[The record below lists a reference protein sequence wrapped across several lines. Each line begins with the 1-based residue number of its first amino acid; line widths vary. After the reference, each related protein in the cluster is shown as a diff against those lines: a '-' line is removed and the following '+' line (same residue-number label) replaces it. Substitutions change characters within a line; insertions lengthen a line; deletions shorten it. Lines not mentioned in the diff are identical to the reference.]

1 MISRKN
7 KFCRKIKMFWNNLIV
22 AANFFV
28 EIAVELIV
36 LFIGITFLV
45 GLIQEYVPEETIKK
59 AMGGRHKVIG
69 SIFGAGFGA
78 LTPFCSCSTIPLL
91 LGMLK
96 AGVPF
101 AAAMAFLFSSP
112 LLNPVIISLFII
124 LLGWKIAALY
134 FAITFVATIVIGLL
148 LDGLGFS
155 SQVKSVAVV
164 RNSCD
169 CKQATDA
176 KSRVQRA
183 VKFAFSLFRQLVPYL
198 LLGAGIG
205 AFIHGFVP
213 TDIITRLAGPNNPLA
228 IPVAAIVG
236 IPIYIRA
243 ETMIPIGLALIEKGM
258 SVGAVLALIIGGAG
272 ASIPELALLSA
283 IFKKGLLAA
292 FVATVFTIAIATGYL
307 ANLLIL

>member
-1 MISRKN
+1 
-7 KFCRKIKMFWNNLIV
+7 MFWDNLVV
-22 AANFFV
+22 AVNYFV
-28 EIAVELIV
+28 QIAVELTV

-45 GLIQEYVPEETIKK
+45 GLIQEYVPDETIKK
-59 AMGGRHKVIG
+59 ALGGRNKVVG
-69 SIFGAGFGA
+69 SILGAGFGA

-112 LLNPVIISLFII
+112 LLNPVIISLFVI
-124 LLGWKIAALY
+124 LLGWKVTVLYFVIVFIAA
-134 FAITFVATIVIGLL
+134 IIIGLL

-155 SQVKSVAVV
+155 SYVKSAAVV
-164 RNSCD
+164 RNCCD
-169 CKQATDA
+169 CQQATDA
-176 KSRVQRA
+176 KSRIQRSA
-183 VKFAFSLFRQLVPYL
+183 RFAFSLFRQLMPYL

-213 TDIITRLAGPNNPLA
+213 TDIVTRLAGPSNPLA
-228 IPVAAIVG
+228 VPVAAIVG
-236 IPIYIRA
+236 IPLYIRA

-272 ASIPELALLSA
+272 ASIPELTLLSA
-283 IFKKGLLAA
+283 IFKKRLLTA
-292 FVATVFTIAIATGYL
+292 FVVTIFAIAVAAGYL
-307 ANLLIL
+307 ANLLVL

>member
-1 MISRKN
+1 
-7 KFCRKIKMFWNNLIV
+7 MFWDNFIV
-22 AANFFV
+22 AANFFI
-28 EIAVELIV
+28 EIAVELVV

-45 GLIQEYVPEETIKK
+45 GLIQEYVPDETIKK
-59 AMGGRHKVIG
+59 AMGGRHKVVG
-69 SIFGAGFGA
+69 SILGAGFGA

-91 LGMLK
+91 LGMLR
-96 AGVPF
+96 AGIPF
-101 AAAMAFLFSSP
+101 AAAMSFLFSSP

-124 LLGWKIAALY
+124 LLGWKIAAIY
-134 FAITFVATIVIGLL
+134 FAITFVATIIIGLL

-164 RNSCD
+164 RNTCD
-169 CKQATDA
+169 CQQATDA
-176 KSRVQRA
+176 KSRVHRSA
-183 VKFAFSLFRQLVPYL
+183 VFALSLFRQLVPYL

-213 TDIITRLAGPNNPLA
+213 TEIITRLAGPNNPLA
-228 IPVAAIVG
+228 IPVAAIIG

-272 ASIPELALLSA
+272 ASIPELTLLSA
-283 IFKKGLLAA
+283 IFKKRLLAA
-292 FVATVFTIAIATGYL
+292 FVMTVFSIAVATGYL
-307 ANLLIL
+307 ANILTL

>member
-1 MISRKN
+1 
-7 KFCRKIKMFWNNLIV
+7 MFWNNLIV
-22 AANFFV
+22 AANFFI
-28 EIAVELIV
+28 EIAVELVV

-59 AMGGRHKVIG
+59 AMGGRHKVVG
-69 SIFGAGFGA
+69 SILGAGFGA

-91 LGMLK
+91 LGMLR

-134 FAITFVATIVIGLL
+134 FAVTFVATIVIGLL

-155 SQVKSVAVV
+155 SQVKSVAVI

-169 CKQATDA
+169 CQQATDA
-176 KSRVQRA
+176 KSRIHRSA
-183 VKFAFSLFRQLVPYL
+183 VFAFSLFRQLVPYL

-213 TDIITRLAGPNNPLA
+213 TEIISRLAGPNNPLA
-228 IPVAAIVG
+228 IPVAAIIG

-272 ASIPELALLSA
+272 ASIPELTLLSA
-283 IFKKGLLAA
+283 IFKKRLLAA
-292 FVATVFTIAIATGYL
+292 FVVTVFSIAVVTGYL
-307 ANLLIL
+307 ANILTL

>member
-1 MISRKN
+1 
-7 KFCRKIKMFWNNLIV
+7 MFWNNLIV
-22 AANFFV
+22 AANFFI
-28 EIAVELIV
+28 EIAVELVV

-59 AMGGRHKVIG
+59 AMGGRHKVVG
-69 SIFGAGFGA
+69 SILGAGFGA

-91 LGMLK
+91 LGMLR

-134 FAITFVATIVIGLL
+134 FAVTFVATIVIGLL

-155 SQVKSVAVV
+155 SQVKSVAVI

-169 CKQATDA
+169 CQQATDA
-176 KSRVQRA
+176 KSRIHRSA
-183 VKFAFSLFRQLVPYL
+183 VFAFSLFRQLVPYL

-213 TDIITRLAGPNNPLA
+213 TEIISRLAGPNNPLA
-228 IPVAAIVG
+228 IPVAAIIG

-272 ASIPELALLSA
+272 ASIPELTLLSA
-283 IFKKGLLAA
+283 IFRKRLLAA
-292 FVATVFTIAIATGYL
+292 FVVTVFSIAVVTGYL
-307 ANLLIL
+307 ANILTL